1 MCYQITSGSC
11 ATLINKRTSDV
22 NMYSTTHSVKLCTNS
37 DAARIEMTAVIN
49 KHIMLRLF
57 IISAIGLFFSSCAT
71 LIHQRS
77 ADVNV
82 HSDTDSVKICI
93 NNDTTRWYN
102 TPTWINVVRS
112 RNDLLITA
120 KKDHVQKLIQINS
133 RLSTA
138 FWLGNMFSGIGILG
152 YAIDLTN
159 PKRFTY
165 PSYVTLN
172 FTGPNQ
178 SSTRQYKTWIESDK
192 NPLSFKSQNKK
203 FAIKLSPLSLIDE
216 FTFPTIQGGL
226 EIKLSN
232 RITWYNEVGIKY
244 RQSSFEVSD
253 TSFLKS
259 YGFKV
264 KTEIRYYLPGI
275 FGLENTNNSMS
286 GYYVGGNI
294 FYNRDCHNTK
304 IEYYLKKDS
313 TNLLVDNF
321 AVKKD
326 VFGANLVLGLQEPIW
341 NNLLLDLYTG
351 LGIRFRNISN
361 SHREYDPGKD
371 YTIGPIDFNY
381 RAMRD
386 NIDMLEGFSSTFNL
400 TLGFRLCYRF

>member
-1 MCYQITSGSC
+1 
-11 ATLINKRTSDV
+11 
-22 NMYSTTHSVKLCTNS
+22 
-37 DAARIEMTAVIN
+37 
-49 KHIMLRLF
+49 
-57 IISAIGLFFSSCAT
+57 
-71 LIHQRS
+71 
-77 ADVNV
+77 
-82 HSDTDSVKICI
+82 
-93 NNDTTRWYN
+93 
-102 TPTWINVVRS
+102 
-112 RNDLLITA
+112 LITA
-120 KKDHVQKLIQINS
+120 KKDHEQKLIQINS

-138 FWLGNMFSGIGILG
+138 FWLGNLYSGIGIFG

-165 PSYVTLN
+165 PPYVTLI
-172 FTGPNQ
+172 FTGSNQ

-192 NPLSFKSQNKK
+192 NSLSFKSQNKNFVFK
-203 FAIKLSPLSLIDE
+203 FCPLALIDD
-216 FTFPTIQGGL
+216 FSFPTIQGGL
-226 EIKLSN
+226 EIRLSK

-264 KTEIRYYLPGI
+264 KTEIRYYLPHI

-286 GYYVGGNI
+286 GYYIGGNI

-304 IEYYLKKDS
+304 IDYYLKKDS

-326 VFGANLVLGLQEPIW
+326 IFGANFVVGLQEPIW
-341 NNLLLDLYTG
+341 NNLLLDVYTG
-351 LGIRFRNISN
+351 FGIRLRNISN
-361 SHREYDPGKD
+361 NHREYDPEKD
-371 YTIGPIDFNY
+371 FTIGPIEFNY
-381 RAMRD
+381 RAMRND
-386 NIDMLEGFSSTFNL
+386 LDMLEGFSSTFNY